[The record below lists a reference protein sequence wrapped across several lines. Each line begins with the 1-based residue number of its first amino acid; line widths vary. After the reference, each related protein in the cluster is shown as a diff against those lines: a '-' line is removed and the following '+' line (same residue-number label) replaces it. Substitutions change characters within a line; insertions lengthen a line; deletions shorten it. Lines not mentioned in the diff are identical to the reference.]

1 MADQTLDKD
10 TRHRLATQIKRYL
23 DDELE
28 IDIGNMDAEFMIDF
42 LASNLGARFYNQ
54 GVRDAAAVFARRSD
68 DLADDFYGLEKV
80 EEER

>member
-10 TRHRLATQIKRYL
+10 TRDRLAEQVKRF
-23 DDELE
+23 LE
-28 IDIGNMDAEFMIDF
+28 EEHEIEIGNMDAAFLIDF
-42 LASNLGARFYNQ
+42 LTTNLGARFYNQ

-80 EEER
+80 ESDR